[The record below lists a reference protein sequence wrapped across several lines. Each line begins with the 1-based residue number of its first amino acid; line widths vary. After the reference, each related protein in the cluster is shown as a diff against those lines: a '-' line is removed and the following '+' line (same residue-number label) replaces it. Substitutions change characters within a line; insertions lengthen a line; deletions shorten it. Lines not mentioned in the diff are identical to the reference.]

1 MHKLLDL
8 SHTFGKKGKHFFFM
22 RCKKTKTSGYRGA
35 TVDGFQTPDHR
46 GINNQK
52 HVQAADSVKKKMR
65 AHDPD
70 ASK

>member
-8 SHTFGKKGKHFFFM
+8 SHTFRKKGKHVIFM
-22 RCKKTKTSGYRGA
+22 RCKKTTTSGYRGA
-35 TVDGFQTPDHR
+35 TADGCQTPDHR

-52 HVQAADSVKKKMR
+52 HVQTADSIKKKS